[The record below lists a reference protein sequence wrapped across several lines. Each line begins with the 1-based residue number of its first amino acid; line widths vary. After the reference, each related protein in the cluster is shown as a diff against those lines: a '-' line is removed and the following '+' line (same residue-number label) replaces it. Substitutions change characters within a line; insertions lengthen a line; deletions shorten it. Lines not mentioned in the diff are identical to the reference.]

1 MIKHIPLALYVHIP
15 WCERKCPYCD
25 FNSHENFDPSLENPY
40 VDALLNDLEQQ
51 LGWAEGREL
60 VSIFFGGGTPSL
72 FSGDAIQRI
81 LEGVQQR
88 LRLAEHCE
96 ITLESNPGSA
106 EAQKYDAYRHAG
118 VNRLSIGVQ
127 SFNQRHLS
135 KLGRIHSGDEASK
148 AIALARSAGFDR
160 LNIDLMYGLPDQT
173 IEDGLEDIS
182 TGIEH
187 GIDHF
192 SWYQLTIERNT
203 AFWSAPPLLPTDD
216 LIEPMQQK
224 AEALFNAAGIAQYE
238 VSAWSASGQ
247 RSIHNLNYW
256 QFGDYLAIGAGA
268 HGKVT
273 DATGVHRFNRTR
285 HPKHYLEQFATPL
298 TTPHS
303 PQLRTIEPSDLP
315 VEFMMNALR
324 LKEGVDATLFEERTA
339 LSREIVGQSLGEQ
352 RRRGLME
359 EDTTKL
365 KATARGYQC
374 LDSLIEAFV

>member
-25 FNSHENFDPSLENPY
+25 FNSHENFDPSLESPY
-40 VDALLNDLEQQ
+40 VDALLNDLDQQ
-51 LGWAEGREL
+51 LGWAGGREL

-72 FSGDAIQRI
+72 FSGDAILRI
-81 LEGVQQR
+81 LEGIQQR

-182 TGIEH
+182 AGIEH

-273 DATGVHRFNRTR
+273 NATGVHRFNRTR
-285 HPKHYLEQFATPL
+285 HPKHYLEQFSAPL
-298 TTPHS
+298 TTPYS
-303 PQLRTIEPSDLP
+303 QLLRTIEPSDLP
-315 VEFMMNALR
+315 AEFMMNALR
-324 LKEGVDATLFEERTA
+324 LKEGVDATLFEKRTA
-339 LSREIVGQSLGEQ
+339 LSREVVRQNLEEQ

-365 KATARGYQC
+365 KATARGYQH
-374 LDSLIEAFV
+374 LDTLIEAFV

>member
-25 FNSHENFDPSLENPY
+25 FNSHENFDPSLESPY
-40 VDALLNDLEQQ
+40 VDALLNDLDQQ
-51 LGWAEGREL
+51 LGWAGGREL

-72 FSGDAIQRI
+72 FSGDAILRI
-81 LEGVQQR
+81 LEGIQQR

-182 TGIEH
+182 AGIEH

-285 HPKHYLEQFATPL
+285 HPKHYLEQFAAPL
-298 TTPHS
+298 TTPYS
-303 PQLRTIEPSDLP
+303 QLLRTIEPSDLP
-315 VEFMMNALR
+315 AEFMMNALR
-324 LKEGVDATLFEERTA
+324 LKEGVDATLFEKRTA
-339 LSREIVGQSLGEQ
+339 LSRDVVRQNLEEQ

-365 KATARGYQC
+365 KATARGYQY
-374 LDSLIEAFV
+374 LDTLIEAFV

>member
-81 LEGVQQR
+81 LEGIQQR

-106 EAQKYDAYRHAG
+106 EARKYDAYRQAG

-148 AIALARSAGFDR
+148 AIALARSAGFGR

-173 IEDGLEDIS
+173 IKDGLEDIS
-182 TGIEH
+182 IGIEH
-187 GIDHF
+187 GVDHF

-224 AEALFNAAGIAQYE
+224 AKALFNAAGIAQYE

-298 TTPHS
+298 TTPNS

-315 VEFMMNALR
+315 AEFMMNALR

-339 LSREIVGQSLGEQ
+339 LSREIVGQSLEEQ

-365 KATARGYQC
+365 KATARGYQY

>member
-1 MIKHIPLALYVHIP
+1 MITHIPLALYVHIP

-40 VDALLNDLEQQ
+40 VDALLNDLDQQ
-51 LGWAEGREL
+51 LSWTADREL

-72 FSGDAIQRI
+72 FSGVAIQRI
-81 LEGVQQR
+81 LEGIQQR
-88 LRLAEHCE
+88 LRLAENCE

-106 EAQKYDAYRHAG
+106 EARKYDAYRHAG

-127 SFNQRHLS
+127 SFNERHLS
-135 KLGRIHSGDEASK
+135 RLGRIHSGDEAIK
-148 AIALARSAGFDR
+148 AIELARSAGFDR

-173 IEDGLEDIS
+173 MEEGLDDI
-182 TGIEH
+182 TTAIDQ
-187 GIDHF
+187 GIDHL

-216 LIEPMQQK
+216 LNESMQHK
-224 AEALFNAAGIAQYE
+224 AETLLNGAGIAQYE
-238 VSAWSASGQ
+238 VSAWSTSGQ

-285 HPKHYLEQFATPL
+285 LPKHYLEQFVTPL
-298 TTPHS
+298 TTPLS
-303 PQLRTIEPSDLP
+303 SQLRTIEPLDLP
-315 VEFMMNALR
+315 AEFMMNALR
-324 LKEGVDATLFEERTA
+324 LKEGVDATLFEQRTA
-339 LSREIVGQSLGEQ
+339 LSREIMRQNLEEQ
-352 RRRGLME
+352 RRRGLMV

-365 KATARGYQC
+365 KATARGFQY
-374 LDSLIEAFV
+374 LDTLIEAFV

>member
-25 FNSHENFDPSLENPY
+25 FNSHENFDPLIENPY
-40 VDALLNDLEQQ
+40 VDALLNDLDQQ
-51 LGWAEGREL
+51 LGWAGDREL

-72 FSGDAIQRI
+72 FSGNAIQRI
-81 LEGVQQR
+81 LAGIQQR

-106 EAQKYDAYRHAG
+106 EARKYDAYRQAG

-135 KLGRIHSGDEASK
+135 KLGRIHSGDEAVK
-148 AIALARSAGFDR
+148 AITLARSAGFDR

-173 IEDGLEDIS
+173 IEDGLEDIGI
-182 TGIEH
+182 GIEL

-203 AFWSAPPLLPTDD
+203 AFWSAPPLLPAED

-238 VSAWSASGQ
+238 VSAWSAPGQ
-247 RSIHNLNYW
+247 RSVHNLNYW

-285 HPKHYLEQFATPL
+285 HPKHYLEQFAPPL
-298 TTPHS
+298 TAPLST
-303 PQLRTIEPSDLP
+303 QWRTIEPLDLP
-315 VEFMMNALR
+315 AEFMMNALR
-324 LKEGVDATLFEERTA
+324 LKEGVDATLFEQRTA
-339 LSREIVGQSLGEQ
+339 LSREVVHQNLEEQ
-352 RRRGLME
+352 RRRGLIE

-365 KATARGYQC
+365 KATAKGYQY
-374 LDSLIEAFV
+374 LDTLIEAFV

>member
-40 VDALLNDLEQQ
+40 VQALLNDLDQQ
-51 LGWAEGREL
+51 LGWAGDRAL

-72 FSGDAIQRI
+72 FSGDAVKRI
-81 LEGVQQR
+81 LEGIQQR
-88 LRLAEHCE
+88 LRLAENCE

-106 EAQKYDAYRHAG
+106 EVGKYDAYRHAG

-127 SFNQRHLS
+127 SFKARHLS
-135 KLGRIHSGDEASK
+135 RLGRIHSGDEAIK

-160 LNIDLMYGLPDQT
+160 LNMDLMYGLPDQT
-173 IEDGLEDIS
+173 IEDGLDDIT
-182 TGIEH
+182 TGIEQ

-216 LIEPMQQK
+216 LIEPMQKK
-224 AEALFNAAGIAQYE
+224 AETLFDAAGVAQYE

-298 TTPHS
+298 TAPLS
-303 PQLRTIEPSDLP
+303 PQLRTIEPLDLP
-315 VEFMMNALR
+315 AEFMMNALR
-324 LKEGVDATLFEERTA
+324 LKDGVDATLFEERTA
-339 LSREIVGQSLGEQ
+339 LSQEVIGPNLEEQ
-352 RRRGLME
+352 RRLGLMV

-365 KATARGYQC
+365 TATARGYQY
-374 LDSLIEAFV
+374 LDTLIEAFV

>member
-25 FNSHENFDPSLENPY
+25 FNSHENFDPSLESPY
-40 VDALLNDLEQQ
+40 VDALLNDLDQQ
-51 LGWAEGREL
+51 LGWAGGREL

-72 FSGDAIQRI
+72 FSGDAILRI
-81 LEGVQQR
+81 LEGIQQR
-88 LRLAEHCE
+88 LGLAEDCE

-127 SFNQRHLS
+127 SFNERHLS
-135 KLGRIHSGDEASK
+135 RLGRIHSGDEASK

-285 HPKHYLEQFATPL
+285 HPKHYLEQFAAPL
-298 TTPHS
+298 TTPYS
-303 PQLRTIEPSDLP
+303 QLLRTIEPSDLP
-315 VEFMMNALR
+315 AEFMMNALR
-324 LKEGVDATLFEERTA
+324 LKEGVDATLFEKRTA
-339 LSREIVGQSLGEQ
+339 LSRDVVRQNLEEQ
-352 RRRGLME
+352 RRRGLMA

-365 KATARGYQC
+365 KATARGYQY
-374 LDSLIEAFV
+374 LDTLIEAFV

>member
-1 MIKHIPLALYVHIP
+1 MKHIPLALYIHIP

-40 VDALLNDLEQQ
+40 VNALLNDLDQQ
-51 LGWAEGREL
+51 LGWTGDREL

-81 LEGVQQR
+81 LEGIQQR
-88 LRLAEHCE
+88 LWLAENCE

-106 EAQKYDAYRHAG
+106 EARKYDAYRHAG

-127 SFNQRHLS
+127 SFKERHLS
-135 KLGRIHSGDEASK
+135 RLGRIHSGDEAIK
-148 AIALARSAGFDR
+148 AIALARAAGFDR

-173 IEDGLEDIS
+173 IKRGLEDIS
-182 TGIEH
+182 TGIEN

-216 LIEPMQQK
+216 LIEPMQKK
-224 AEALFNAAGIAQYE
+224 AEALFSAAGIAQYE
-238 VSAWSASGQ
+238 VSAWSALGQ

-298 TTPHS
+298 TAPLS
-303 PQLRTIEPSDLP
+303 EQLRTIEPLDLP
-315 VEFMMNALR
+315 AEFMMNALR

-339 LSREIVGQSLGEQ
+339 LSQEVVGPYLEEQ
-352 RRRGLME
+352 RRLGMMV

-365 KATARGYQC
+365 TATARGYQY
-374 LDSLIEAFV
+374 LDTLIEAFV

>member
-1 MIKHIPLALYVHIP
+1 MKHIPLALYIHIP

-40 VDALLNDLEQQ
+40 VDALLNDLDQQ
-51 LGWAEGREL
+51 LDWTRDREL

-81 LEGVQQR
+81 LEGIQQR
-88 LRLAEHCE
+88 LRVAENCE

-106 EAQKYDAYRHAG
+106 EARKYDAYRHAG

-127 SFNQRHLS
+127 SFKERHLS
-135 KLGRIHSGDEASK
+135 RLGRIHSGDEAIK
-148 AIALARSAGFDR
+148 AIALARAAGFDR
-160 LNIDLMYGLPDQT
+160 LNIDLMYGLPEQT

-182 TGIEH
+182 IGIEH

-216 LIEPMQQK
+216 LLEPMYQK
-224 AEALFNAAGIAQYE
+224 AEALFNAEGIEQYE
-238 VSAWSASGQ
+238 VSAWSAPGQ

-298 TTPHS
+298 TAPLS
-303 PQLRTIEPSDLP
+303 PQLRTIEPLALP
-315 VEFMMNALR
+315 AEFMMNALR
-324 LKEGVDATLFEERTA
+324 IKEGVDATLFEERTA
-339 LSREIVGQSLGEQ
+339 LSQEVVGRNLEEQ
-352 RRRGLME
+352 RRLGLMV

-365 KATARGYQC
+365 TATARGYQY
-374 LDSLIEAFV
+374 LDTLIAAFV

>member
-1 MIKHIPLALYVHIP
+1 MKHIPLALYIHIP

-40 VDALLNDLEQQ
+40 VDALLNDLDQQ
-51 LGWAEGREL
+51 LGWTRDREL

-81 LEGVQQR
+81 LEGIQQR
-88 LRLAEHCE
+88 LRVAENCE

-106 EAQKYDAYRHAG
+106 EARKYDAYRHAG

-127 SFNQRHLS
+127 SFKTRHLS
-135 KLGRIHSGDEASK
+135 RLGRIHSGDEAIK
-148 AIALARSAGFDR
+148 AIALAQAAGFDR

-182 TGIEH
+182 KGIEH

-216 LIEPMQQK
+216 LIEPMQKQ
-224 AEALFNAAGIAQYE
+224 AEALFNAAGVAQYE

-298 TTPHS
+298 TAPLS
-303 PQLRTIEPSDLP
+303 EQLRTIEPLDLP
-315 VEFMMNALR
+315 AEFMMNALR
-324 LKEGVDATLFEERTA
+324 LKEGVDTTLFEERTA
-339 LSREIVGQSLGEQ
+339 LSQEVVGPYLEEQ
-352 RRRGLME
+352 RRLGMMV

-365 KATARGYQC
+365 TATARGYQY
-374 LDSLIEAFV
+374 LDTLIEAFV

>member
-1 MIKHIPLALYVHIP
+1 MIKRIPLALYVHIP

-25 FNSHENFDPSLENPY
+25 FNSHENFDPALEKPY
-40 VDALLNDLEQQ
+40 VDALLNDLDQQ
-51 LGWAEGREL
+51 LSWAGDREL

-72 FSGDAIQRI
+72 FSGAAIRRI
-81 LEGVQQR
+81 VEGIKRR
-88 LRLAEHCE
+88 LPLAENCE
-96 ITLESNPGSA
+96 VTLESNPGSA
-106 EAQKYDAYRHAG
+106 EAKKYDAYRHTG
-118 VNRLSIGVQ
+118 INRLSIGVQ
-127 SFNQRHLS
+127 SFKARHLS
-135 KLGRIHSGDEASK
+135 RLGRIHSGNE
-148 AIALARSAGFDR
+148 AIAAIELARSAGFDR

-173 IEDGLEDIS
+173 IEDGLDDLAK
-182 TGIEH
+182 GIEH

-216 LIEPMQQK
+216 LIEPMQKK
-224 AEALFNAAGIAQYE
+224 AETLFDAAGVAQYE

-285 HPKHYLEQFATPL
+285 HPKHYLKQFATPL
-298 TTPHS
+298 TAPLS
-303 PQLRTIEPSDLP
+303 PQLRTIEPLDLP
-315 VEFMMNALR
+315 AEFMMNALR

-339 LSREIVGQSLGEQ
+339 LAREVVSQSLEQQ

-365 KATARGYQC
+365 KATARGYQY
-374 LDSLIEAFV
+374 LDTLIEAFV

>member
-25 FNSHENFDPSLENPY
+25 FNSHENFNPSLENPY
-40 VDALLNDLEQQ
+40 VDALLNDLDQQ
-51 LGWAEGREL
+51 LGWAEGREI

-81 LEGVQQR
+81 IEGIQRR
-88 LRLAEHCE
+88 LRLAADCE

-106 EAQKYDAYRHAG
+106 EALKYDAYRHAG

-127 SFNQRHLS
+127 SFNERHLS
-135 KLGRIHSGDEASK
+135 RLGRIHSGDEAKK

-173 IEDGLEDIS
+173 IEDGLEDIR
-182 TGIEH
+182 TGIGY

-273 DATGVHRFNRTR
+273 DATGVHRFNRSR
-285 HPKHYLEQFATPL
+285 HPKHYLEQFATSL

-303 PQLRTIEPSDLP
+303 PQLRTIEPLDLP
-315 VEFMMNALR
+315 AEFMMNALR

-339 LSREIVGQSLGEQ
+339 LSREVVGQDLQEQ

-365 KATARGYQC
+365 KATARGYQY
-374 LDSLIEAFV
+374 LDTLIEAFV